1 MRETEEMPLLRSAL
15 GPTGRPCGDGLHYA
29 TASGTGGRKA
39 ATTRSWDMAGSTLKK
54 SIRGRR
60 MGVGAVPLRRRLA
73 DIVAEQLEP
82 GLGGLVVRAGLGQAL
97 PKPG

>member
-15 GPTGRPCGDGLHYA
+15 GPTRRPCGDGLHYA

-39 ATTRSWDMAGSTLKK
+39 ATTQSWDMAGSTLKK

-60 MGVGAVPLRRRLA
+60 MGVGAQLTSIESRVELDPVFR
-73 DIVAEQLEP
+73 IVSC
-82 GLGGLVVRAGLGQAL
+82 
-97 PKPG
+97 KS

>member
-1 MRETEEMPLLRSAL
+1 MRETEEMPLLRCAL

-60 MGVGAVPLRRRLA
+60 MGVGAIRRIAAQGCRQSQRRSVPCRRH
-73 DIVAEQLEP
+73 
-82 GLGGLVVRAGLGQAL
+82 GLDG
-97 PKPG
+97 